1 MHEIHTVSGIARNKI
16 VETIT
21 DNGANFIKAFKGHDV
36 RQRKQRIAETLI
48 GNTAVKRGRVR
59 ENEFSSFKKTRIDTE
74 GEIKKEK
81 AIVL

>member
-1 MHEIHTVSGIARNKI
+1 MNEIHTEPGIARNKI

-36 RQRKQRIAETLI
+36 RQRIQRIAETLI

-59 ENEFSSFKKTRIDTE
+59 ENEFSSFKKTFESTVEETKR
-74 GEIKKEK
+74 EK
-81 AIVL
+81 VIIL